1 MTSPTTHRSMQLLLR
16 IYFFLCI
23 FSVFIIITF
32 HAQLGRVHEE
42 SGNEESIL
50 RKITTTGGN
59 LMKKQHWLVNKIL
72 TKMNSKQQSHTN
84 QEQKNHANQEQKI
97 PLNQLDQND
106 DQNLVVHQSKIKQ
119 REIPPLVCSKAMN
132 SNQPDIPNFQSRV
145 CYNEYDC
152 GLLKRWRDNK
162 IEMCLPT
169 KTNNE
174 GSSLTCYMTT
184 NEHVPAATRPH
195 TICESNNL
203 IIDFSKLIP
212 AQCLKYRPGYLCRRN
227 TYFNYLEG
235 ALVADCEISK
245 SRFTLDK
252 FPNDFGKDIFSSFK
266 MLRDAPKKEE
276 LFVDGTTLFVSREID
291 EHVNMFHAST
301 DFFNTYLM
309 YEFFQ
314 IQDNHQVQVVL
325 LDNHFPGPYDMI
337 WNNTFSFRRP
347 MKRATE
353 FSGKIVKFEKAIFQ
367 PAGYASPLLSHLTDF
382 SKANSNQCS
391 QRLKTLTAYTER
403 ILTGFNIP
411 PRSSQPSSDII
422 RVLFVSRRPY
432 NKHGVEHSYMGR
444 QIANEDDLLKALK
457 KYELE
462 HKNIVVERVDFAQL
476 TFKEQI
482 QKTYHSDFLIGMHGA
497 GLTHAFWLPPS
508 QSAVLELWSIKE
520 VQNWQCFEQITL
532 WKGNL
537 YEIWKNSNPKNHW
550 KDSKGDYTIIDVDEF
565 MKMFERMLKDL
576 RAMRKNL

>member
-1 MTSPTTHRSMQLLLR
+1 MTSPTIHPSMQWLVR
-16 IYFFLCI
+16 IYFFLCL
-23 FSVFIIITF
+23 FSIFIIITF
-32 HAQLGRVHEE
+32 HGQLGRVHEE

-59 LMKKQHWLVNKIL
+59 LLKKQHWLVNKIL
-72 TKMNSKQQSHTN
+72 DKINS
-84 QEQKNHANQEQKI
+84 QEQPQANQPI
-97 PLNQLDQND
+97 PNQLDHVNEDIPNKND
-106 DQNLVVHQSKIKQ
+106 QRRTKQ
-119 REIPPLVCSKAMN
+119 KSMPPLVCSKAMT
-132 SNQPDIPNFQSRV
+132 SSQPDIPNFQSRV
-145 CYNEYDC
+145 CYNDYDC
-152 GLLKRWRDNK
+152 GLLKRWRDNR

-169 KTNNE
+169 KDE

-195 TICESNNL
+195 TICQSNNL

-276 LFVDGTTLFVSREID
+276 LFIDGTTIFVSREID

-314 IQDNHQVQVVL
+314 IQDNDQVQVVL
-325 LDNHFPGPYDMI
+325 LDDHFPGPYDMI

-347 MKRATE
+347 MKRAKE

-382 SKANSNQCS
+382 SKGNPNQCS

-403 ILTGFNIP
+403 IIEGFNIP
-411 PRSSQPSSDII
+411 TRSSQPSSEII
-422 RVLFVSRRPY
+422 RVLLVSRRPY
-432 NKHGVEHSYMGR
+432 NKNGVEHSYMGR

-457 KYELE
+457 KYELD
-462 HKNIVVERVDFAQL
+462 HKTIVVERVDFAQL
-476 TFKEQI
+476 SFKEQI

-508 QSAVLELWSIKE
+508 RSAVLELWSLKE

-550 KDSKGDYTIIDVDEF
+550 KDSKGDYTIVDVDEF
-565 MKMFERMLKDL
+565 MTTFERMLKDL